1 MRHTCLIDPRSTK
14 VERETTPASKP
25 GKPGKRWHAA
35 RLDLYLATTRSPD
48 DSPALRDAQIT
59 APGNNLPASH

>member
-1 MRHTCLIDPRSTK
+1 MRHTCLINSRSTK

-35 RLDLYLATTRSPD
+35 RLDLRLATTRSPD
-48 DSPALRDAQIT
+48 DSRARRDAQIT